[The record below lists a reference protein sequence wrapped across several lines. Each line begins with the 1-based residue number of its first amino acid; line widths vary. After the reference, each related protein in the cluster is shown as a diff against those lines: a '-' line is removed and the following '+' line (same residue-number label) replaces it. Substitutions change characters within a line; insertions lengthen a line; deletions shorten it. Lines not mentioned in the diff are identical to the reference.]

1 MEEDEKAAV
10 NLQLNDVKVPFKVR
24 KAVEPFYR
32 DAGDLFNERLA
43 VLKKQYGTSTTTS
56 VLVSVVAIEALVDA
70 IMADQNYTKLK
81 VTMESRL
88 QEFSDNNTSLP

>member
-1 MEEDEKAAV
+1 MEDDEKAAV
-10 NLQLNDVKVPFKVR
+10 NLQLNDVKVPFKVS
-24 KAVEPFYR
+24 KAVEPYYR

-70 IMADQNYTKLK
+70 IMADENYTKLK
-81 VTMESRL
+81 LILETRL
-88 QEFSDNNTSLP
+88 NEFSNHDTSNQ